1 MKSYPTKNGRVVI
14 VREASEKDARV
25 MTDVVNSV
33 ALEKRYIVTEKSR
46 EDWDKAISEIREQ
59 KRGLLVVA
67 QVNGKVV
74 GMGHLTKGK
83 WEKNRHV
90 GFLGIVILTDF
101 REIGI
106 GTAMT
111 DYMMRWAR
119 QERLEK
125 ISLSVFST
133 NKRAIRLYQKFGFE
147 LEGTI
152 KRQYKIEGE
161 YVDELFMRRFLK

>member
-1 MKSYPTKNGRVVI
+1 MKSYPTKNGRTVI
-14 VREASEKDARV
+14 IREATEKDAKAI
-25 MTDVVNSV
+25 TDIVNSV
-33 ALEKRYIVTEKSR
+33 ASEKRYIVTEKSR
-46 EDWDKAISEIREQ
+46 EDWDKAVSEIRE
-59 KRGLLVVA
+59 KERGLLMVA

-90 GFLGIVILTDF
+90 GFLGMVILKEF

-106 GTAMT
+106 GTAMM

-119 QERLEK
+119 QEQLEK

-152 KRQYKIEGE
+152 KRQYKIEGK
-161 YVDELFMRRFLK
+161 YVDELFMRKFLT